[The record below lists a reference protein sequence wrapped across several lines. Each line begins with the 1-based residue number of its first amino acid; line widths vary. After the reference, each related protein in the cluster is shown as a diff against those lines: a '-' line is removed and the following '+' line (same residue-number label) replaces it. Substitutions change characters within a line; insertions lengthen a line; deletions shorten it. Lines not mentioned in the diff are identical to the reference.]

1 MRRVILDQSQL
12 AEFDELPNCVHYN
25 GAAIISNMTLCGAV
39 DWVGAEWIETTKRVN
54 CPGCIGVRNHVL
66 GKSK

>member
-1 MRRVILDQSQL
+1 MKHRILDQSQL
-12 AEFDELPNCVHYN
+12 LDHEEIPNCVHYD

-39 DWVGAEWIETTKRVN
+39 DWVGANWIETTRRVN

-66 GKSK
+66 GK